1 MTLNLTNITILNSV
15 FKNFKDN
22 FSFIVT
28 NGTKIESIINNLLIE
43 RNIFIDT

>member
-15 FKNFKDN
+15 FKDN